1 MHTVLILFDLFFG
14 ADSFYDIISGNS
26 QILSC
31 NKNITKKQNVPYF
44 QCNRTI

>member
-1 MHTVLILFDLFFG
+1 MHTVLILFDLVFG

-31 NKNITKKQNVPYF
+31 NKNISKDQNVPYF
-44 QCNRTI
+44 QSNWII